1 MRHERRFVDD
11 DDLYDDEGN
20 GPYDKRYPGQRV
32 IADKGRVR
40 VPIMLT
46 DGMPNWMPPKRRQL
60 YDASHHRPHFA
71 VVDQADPHVRDAE
84 RAYYERNKWLQDAWK
99 TPSGQMQQ
107 SPDNGS
113 GDDDDGDLSPR
124 DRYVRNLQTAYRMP
138 IGQASP
144 SGADAIEAQRRRW
157 NAESPTKDAAL
168 ADRDIAYGEYLD
180 YLQNAW
186 KRPCGARR

>member
-1 MRHERRFVDD
+1 MRHERRF
-11 DDLYDDEGN
+11 LDDEDEDINDFDPAYFPRKVYKDGR
-20 GPYDKRYPGQRV
+20 GP
-32 IADKGRVR
+32 RVR
-40 VPIMLT
+40 LMLT
-46 DGMPNWMPPKRRQL
+46 DAAPPQRRQL

-71 VVDQADPHVRDAE
+71 DLTDASLEDGLRKAAEARDAWI
-84 RAYYERNKWLQDAWK
+84 RGLQDAWK

-107 SPDNGS
+107 PPGPRTSGS
-113 GDDDDGDLSPR
+113 NDDDDDDGDLSPR
-124 DRYVRNLQTAYRMP
+124 DRYIQNLQTAYRTP
-138 IGQASP
+138 IGQAGP

-157 NAESPTKDAAL
+157 NAEIPAKDAAL